1 MLLRPQLGVAT
12 WTFGELPLADIARR
26 VAALAY
32 DGVTL
37 RGDLAQLTAV
47 TTRTILADHALQLF
61 ALTPM
66 NVDLAHPDTAERQQA
81 LDYYTRLLD
90 FAAEAGS
97 PLVSIEPYIGR
108 IRPWA
113 TLAAEMTWLVTA
125 VSYLANEAQQ
135 RHLRLTFGVR
145 NRYETH
151 LINTGAAAQHLL
163 EMVGR
168 DNVGLTLSA
177 FHMNIEEQDAA
188 TTIRQ
193 AGSRLLLYHMADSN
207 RQAIGRG
214 HTKLGVHLWALEDAG
229 YTGPMMM
236 ECLPPGSDPVT
247 AVANDSAR
255 TLLETYLH
263 ECRRWF

>member
-12 WTFGELPLADIARR
+12 WTFGDLPLADIARR

-32 DGVTL
+32 DGVTV
-37 RGDLAQLTAV
+37 RGDLARLTAV

-66 NVDLAHPDTAERQQA
+66 NVDLAHPDTAVRQQA
-81 LDYYTRLLD
+81 QDHYIHLLD

-97 PLVSIEPYIGR
+97 PLVVIQPYLGR
-108 IRPWA
+108 TQPLA
-113 TLAAEMTWLVTA
+113 TPTEEIAWLVTA
-125 VSYLANEAQQ
+125 LGHLADEAQQ
-135 RHLRLTFGVR
+135 RNLRLAFGVR

-151 LINTGAAAQHLL
+151 LINTGAAAQDLL

-193 AGSRLLLYHMADSN
+193 AGDRLLLYHMADSN
-207 RQAIGRG
+207 RQAIGHG
-214 HTKLGVHLWALEDAG
+214 HIKLGAHLWALEDAS
-229 YTGPMMM
+229 YAGPMIM

-247 AVANDSAR
+247 AVADDSAR